1 MELRESRY
9 AAGLR
14 QEFHAHDFATVTF
27 VAGGE
32 LLERACG
39 SERRGSAGD
48 VIVKPRGLVHEDVYG
63 REVRV
68 FTLITDDE
76 VHSYGWTFG
85 GPSTALFS
93 RAIEEWR
100 HGARYDDLAVDLLAV
115 VDATAPP
122 RASSGRMRD
131 VAERVTGSDV
141 TVGHLAGE
149 LSMHPVALARAFRRT
164 HGCSITAFR
173 RRVRV
178 RRAAELLVAGAS
190 LVDVAL
196 ESGFADQ
203 SHFCRIFRTEMG
215 VTPSAFRAM
224 TV

>member
-1 MELRESRY
+1 
-9 AAGLR
+9 
-14 QEFHAHDFATVTF
+14 
-27 VAGGE
+27 
-32 LLERACG
+32 
-39 SERRGSAGD
+39 
-48 VIVKPRGLVHEDVYG
+48 
-63 REVRV
+63 
-68 FTLITDDE
+68 
-76 VHSYGWTFG
+76 
-85 GPSTALFS
+85 
-93 RAIEEWR
+93 
-100 HGARYDDLAVDLLAV
+100 
-115 VDATAPP
+115 
-122 RASSGRMRD
+122 
-131 VAERVTGSDV
+131 
-141 TVGHLAGE
+141 
-149 LSMHPVALARAFRRT
+149 MHPVALARAFRRT

>member
-32 LLERACG
+32 LVERVAG

-68 FTLITDDE
+68 FTLIGGDE

-85 GPSTALFS
+85 GPAAALFS
-93 RAIEEWR
+93 RAIDEWR
-100 HGARYDDLAVDLLAV
+100 HGARYDDVAIDLLAV
-115 VDATAPP
+115 VDSTAPSKVSP
-122 RASSGRMRD
+122 GRMRD
-131 VAERVTGSDV
+131 VAERVICSDV

-164 HGCSITAFR
+164 HGCSITPIRHPA
-173 RRVRV
+173 RV

-203 SHFCRIFRTEMG
+203 SHFCRIFKTEMG
-215 VTPSAFRAM
+215 LTPSAFRAM